1 MAAERQMR
9 ARQELHGPSLPLS
22 WSTAFP
28 PVVWWFLPDHRRC
41 NLHREVVAEL
51 PQLLR
56 RPGVLEENLVDVEGV
71 KRAGTVAIDGL
82 ANAGDKASQLRL
94 VVLRDH
100 GACCSSFRLVGH
112 EYEATQSPA
121 SQRHYRMG
129 RADRGMRGNQ
139 HGTPRSR
146 STARPPGLHH
156 DVPVTMTMPQELS
169 DHLATDVEQRSFPW
183 RRSESEAAL
192 HDDEP
197 TLELL
202 RRLGDRVDRGTTRAV
217 VREELSAGRVV
228 PAFVAAMIWGYG
240 TTGYGPVR
248 VRWVLTGVRGRAS
261 AAVAIR
267 TDVSEKLADGA
278 QVALDRGPN
287 AAPILDAQV
296 AGWLRAKQG
305 VVSLRVDKTRDYE
318 SYLQLLKEWGQRS
331 GRAPAQV
338 EAGIFHLA
346 TGR

>member
-1 MAAERQMR
+1 MCGYQ
-9 ARQELHGPSLPLS
+9 HGAPRS
-22 WSTAFP
+22 WSTA
-28 PVVWWFLPDHRRC
+28 RR
-41 NLHREVVAEL
+41 
-51 PQLLR
+51 
-56 RPGVLEENLVDVEGV
+56 
-71 KRAGTVAIDGL
+71 
-82 ANAGDKASQLRL
+82 
-94 VVLRDH
+94 
-100 GACCSSFRLVGH
+100 
-112 EYEATQSPA
+112 
-121 SQRHYRMG
+121 
-129 RADRGMRGNQ
+129 
-139 HGTPRSR
+139 
-146 STARPPGLHH
+146 PGLHH

-183 RRSESEAAL
+183 RRSKWQVAL

-240 TTGYGPVR
+240 TTAYGPVR
-248 VRWVLTGVRGRAS
+248 ARWVLTGVRGRAS
-261 AAVAIR
+261 AAAAIR

-278 QVALDRGPN
+278 QIALDLGPVEGFRRMNNAGKVAYLGGPFFTKWLYFATAVDGIGDPN

-296 AGWLRAKQG
+296 AGWLRAKQ